1 MSCEAEHKSIQRSRR
16 SIKGLVMGTTTF
28 FLRFNDLK
36 KPLDKMTKKEL
47 AELDSLSPYGDKNS
61 CAGWHVPFE
70 LHNGNVYSLVFWKGR
85 LMKLEDAPKI
95 LNKKYYNKYRGK
107 EVNEYEWTV
116 LKKYMLAEIQRLDKE
131 FKKLLQKKKRG
142 PNLKAPKGR

>member
-1 MSCEAEHKSIQRSRR
+1 
-16 SIKGLVMGTTTF
+16 MGTTTF

-47 AELDSLSPYGDKNS
+47 AELDSLSPYGDKNG

-70 LHNGNVYSLVFWKGR
+70 LHNGNVYPLVFWKGR
-85 LMKLEDAPKI
+85 LMKLEEAPKI

-131 FKKLLQKKKRG
+131 SKKSLRKKK
-142 PNLKAPKGR
+142 PQYKAPKGR

>member
-1 MSCEAEHKSIQRSRR
+1 
-16 SIKGLVMGTTTF
+16 MGTTTF

-116 LKKYMLAEIQRLDKE
+116 LKRYMLAKIQGLDKE
-131 FKKLLQKKKRG
+131 FKKSLRKSKPVLKPQRG
-142 PNLKAPKGR
+142 VKGAKGALIGR

>member
-1 MSCEAEHKSIQRSRR
+1 
-16 SIKGLVMGTTTF
+16 MGTTTF

-47 AELDSLSPYGDKNS
+47 AELDGLSPYGDMKQL
-61 CAGWHVPFE
+61 AGWHVPFE
-70 LHNGNVYSLVFWKGR
+70 LHNGNVYPLVFWKGR

-107 EVNEYEWTV
+107 EINEYEWTV
-116 LKKYMLAEIQRLDKE
+116 LKRYILADLKELDMQ
-131 FKKLLQKKKRG
+131 FKKSVRKIKFVPKRTQKDER
-142 PNLKAPKGR
+142 